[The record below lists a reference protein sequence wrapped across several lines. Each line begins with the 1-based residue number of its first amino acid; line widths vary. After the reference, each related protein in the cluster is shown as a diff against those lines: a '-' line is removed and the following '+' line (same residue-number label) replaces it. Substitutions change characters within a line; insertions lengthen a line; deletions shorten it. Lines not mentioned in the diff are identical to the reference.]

1 MCCHMP
7 HLIVF
12 SVLFKIVS
20 EILKNNNTSM
30 NCTQG
35 AFKVSTTL
43 CAKLLVDSSLF
54 VSGSLSEVI
63 FSCQMI
69 PFFYLLLNKPIFTGA
84 SYIDCLGNLWIF
96 MYVHMIGIFSKRY
109 PFTVFFVS
117 ITKFT
122 SFACFVVLIYIVC
135 CLFPQDLLHLYNRN
149 GVSVTRAS
157 FFTFVLEDSN
167 NTFTCLS
174 EYTLGLLL
182 LESVLKFATKNLWS
196 HVPIVL
202 ILWYRSLELF
212 VFHVPVPCSMF
223 QECLC
228 SGNMNVPV
236 PTL

>member
-1 MCCHMP
+1 
-7 HLIVF
+7 
-12 SVLFKIVS
+12 
-20 EILKNNNTSM
+20 
-30 NCTQG
+30 
-35 AFKVSTTL
+35 
-43 CAKLLVDSSLF
+43 
-54 VSGSLSEVI
+54 
-63 FSCQMI
+63 
-69 PFFYLLLNKPIFTGA
+69 
-84 SYIDCLGNLWIF
+84 
-96 MYVHMIGIFSKRY
+96 MIGIFSKRY

-202 ILWYRSLELF
+202 IL
-212 VFHVPVPCSMF
+212 
-223 QECLC
+223 
-228 SGNMNVPV
+228 
-236 PTL
+236 